1 MSQRKEATMILISV
15 MYPAGAETKFD
26 LDYYMKKHTP
36 LVKERWTPLGLKNLQ
51 VVRGTA
57 KGDGSAADY
66 QIMAFLTFGSADDFK
81 AAGKTHGTE
90 IFGDIPNFTNA
101 QPTVQINEILG

>member
-1 MSQRKEATMILISV
+1 MILISV
-15 MYPAGAETKFD
+15 MYPAGAQSTFD
-26 LDYYMKKHTP
+26 LDYYMKKHIP

-66 QIMAFLTFGSADDFK
+66 QVMAFLTFGSDGDFK
-81 AAGKTHGTE
+81 AAGKAHGTE
-90 IFGDIPNFTNA
+90 IFADIPNFTNT
-101 QPTVQINEILG
+101 QPTLQINDILG